1 VNDVPLVRCPSC
13 GATNRVPV
21 GATSGRRAVCGRC
34 KTPLPASSAAS
45 DSRPMIVTDARFAD
59 DVARSPLPVLLDLW
73 AEWCGPC
80 HMVAPTVEKLAADLA
95 GRVRVAK
102 LNIDDN
108 PRTAAQFGVRSI
120 PTLLI
125 LKDGQEVDRLIGVQ
139 PKEEILRRLQR
150 VMGAS

>member
-1 VNDVPLVRCPSC
+1 MSDFALIRCPSC
-13 GATNRVPV
+13 GATNRVRM
-21 GATSGRRAVCGRC
+21 GAASGKRVICGRC
-34 KTPLPASSAAS
+34 KTPLPESAAAS

-59 DVARSPLPVLLDLW
+59 DIARSPLPVLLDLW

-80 HMVAPTVEKLAADLA
+80 HMVAPTMEKLAAELA

-102 LNIDDN
+102 LNIDEN
-108 PRTAAQFGVRSI
+108 PRTTAQFGVQSI

-150 VMGAS
+150 VLVA